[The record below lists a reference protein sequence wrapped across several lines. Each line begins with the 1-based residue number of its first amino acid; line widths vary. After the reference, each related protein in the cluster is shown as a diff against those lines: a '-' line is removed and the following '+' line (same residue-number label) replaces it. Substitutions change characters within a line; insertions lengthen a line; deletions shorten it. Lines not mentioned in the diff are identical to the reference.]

1 MISLPK
7 QFFLRLS
14 RKASL
19 FIGYSL
25 IFSVSLLLAFEFRD
39 SFRIS
44 EATLRIITESLY
56 WVVCIKLLSLT
67 CFRQFRGLLSYFR
80 LPDVYRLAAAMAIP
94 SGMFLAASFFWNY
107 GLLESKSAILLDFFL
122 SLSLLC
128 IFRTSLRIFRER
140 REGYAPLGT
149 NTEKQLVAIY
159 GAGETGSALVAH
171 LMAKRGRPLK
181 PVLFLDDDE
190 NKWNKQIHGFAVM
203 PPSIG
208 FERIKSKRIA
218 KLVVAMPSAS
228 SSKLREIAEKAERI
242 GVAIEIVPSWEELV
256 SGKKRVDKLRPVRI
270 EDLLGRNAINLHSSN
285 VFALLTGKVVLVTG
299 AGGTIG
305 GELCLQIAQCEPSML
320 ILVERAEFL
329 LFQIEQTIRSEFPDI
344 PAHAFIGDVTDPVRM
359 DFLIGGFLPH
369 IIFHAAAHKHVPMM
383 EHQPGEAI
391 RNNTFGTLNLA
402 DLAIKHEVERFVLI
416 SSDKA
421 VNPTN
426 VMGVTKRLAEI
437 AVQALQE
444 RSDRTQFMAVRF
456 GNVLGSSG
464 SVIPTFRKQIEN
476 GGPVTV
482 THPDITRYFMTVAE
496 AVGLVLDCSSDAKG
510 GEIFVLD
517 MGKPM
522 KVFDLAKK
530 MIALSGLKAG
540 EDIEIKFT
548 GLRPGEKLYEELQHD
563 QETLEITHHEKVFRF
578 TGHTSKEK
586 EVRRFLKELA
596 PLLRT
601 SDYNSLKRKVKTF
614 VPEYVPDFSVP
625 TWAYQHGDVATAYR
639 KDAVPVEGE
648 NVVAFDQRIRPGSH
662 TLCKAR
668 GSC

>member
-1 MISLPK
+1 MIAIPR
-7 QFFLRLS
+7 QFFPRLF
-14 RKASL
+14 RKALL
-19 FIGYSL
+19 FIAYSG
-25 IFSVSLLLAFEFRD
+25 IFSVSLVLAFEFRD

-44 EATLRIITESLY
+44 DATSQLVRDSLV
-56 WVVCIKLLSLT
+56 WVVGLKLLSLT

-80 LPDVYRLAAAMAIP
+80 LPDVYRLAVALAVPGALL
-94 SGMFLAASFFWNY
+94 LAASFYSNY

-122 SLSLLC
+122 SLSVLC
-128 IFRTSLRIFRER
+128 IFRTSLRIVRER
-140 REGYAPLGT
+140 SEGYAPLGT

-159 GAGETGSALVAH
+159 GAGETGSALATH
-171 LMAKRGRPLK
+171 LMAKRGRPMK
-181 PVLFLDDDE
+181 PVLFVDDDE
-190 NKWNKQIHGFAVM
+190 SKWQKQIHGITVL
-203 PPSIG
+203 PPQDG

-218 KLVVAMPSAS
+218 KIVVAMPSAS
-228 SSKLREIAEKAERI
+228 SSKLREITEKAERI

-256 SGKKRVDKLRPVRI
+256 SGKKKIDRLRPVRI
-270 EDLLGRNAINLHSSN
+270 EDLLGRNAINLHSPN
-285 VFALLTGKVVLVTG
+285 VFTMLNGKVVLVTG

-305 GELCLQIAQCEPSML
+305 GELCRQIAQCEPSML
-320 ILVERAEFL
+320 IMVERAEFL
-329 LFQIEQTIRSEFPDI
+329 LFQIEQTIRSEFPDV
-344 PAHAFIGDVTDPVRM
+344 PSHAFIGDVTDTARM
-359 DFLIGGFLPH
+359 DFLLGGFLPQV
-369 IIFHAAAHKHVPMM
+369 IFHAAAHKHVPMM

-391 RNNTFGTLNLA
+391 RNNTFGTVNLA

-437 AVQALQE
+437 VVQALQE
-444 RSDRTQFMAVRF
+444 RSDKTQFMAVRF

-530 MIALSGLKAG
+530 MIALSGFKAG

-563 QETLEITHHEKVFRF
+563 QETLEITHHEKVFHF

-614 VPEYVPDFSVP
+614 VPEYVPDFSAP
-625 TWAYQHGDVATAYR
+625 TWAHQHGDVATAYR

-648 NVVAFDQRIRPGSH
+648 NVVAFDQRR
-662 TLCKAR
+662 A
-668 GSC
+668 

>member
-1 MISLPK
+1 MIAMPK
-7 QFFLRLS
+7 QFFPRLF
-14 RKASL
+14 RKGLLFITYSAIFSASL
-19 FIGYSL
+19 F
-25 IFSVSLLLAFEFRD
+25 LAFEFRD

-44 EATLRIITESLY
+44 EKTIQIITDSLY
-56 WVVCIKLLSLT
+56 WVLGIKLLSLT
-67 CFRQFRGLLSYFR
+67 VFRQFRGLLSYFR
-80 LPDVYRLAAAMAIP
+80 LPDVYRLAAA
-94 SGMFLAASFFWNY
+94 LAAPAAVFLTASFYWNF
-107 GLLESKSAILLDFFL
+107 GLLESKSAIILDFFL

-128 IFRTSLRIFRER
+128 IFRTSLRILRER

-190 NKWNKQIHGFAVM
+190 DKWHKQIHGLAVL
-203 PPSIG
+203 PPQEG

-218 KLVVAMPSAS
+218 KIVVAMPSAS
-228 SSKLREIAEKAERI
+228 SAKLREISERAEQI
-242 GVAIEIVPSWEELV
+242 GAIVEIVPSWEELV

-270 EDLLGRNAINLHSSN
+270 EDLLGRTAINLHSKN
-285 VFALLTGKVVLVTG
+285 VFSMLNGKVILVTG

-305 GELCLQIAQCEPSML
+305 GELCRQIAQCDPSML
-320 ILVERAEFL
+320 IMVERAEFL

-344 PAHAFIGDVTDPVRM
+344 AAHAFIGDVTDPARM
-359 DFLIGGFLPH
+359 DFLLGGFLPEV
-369 IIFHAAAHKHVPMM
+369 IFHAAAHKHVPMM

-391 RNNTFGTLNLA
+391 RNNTFGTVNLA

-437 AVQALQE
+437 VIQSLQE
-444 RSDRTQFMAVRF
+444 RSEVTQFLAVRF

-464 SVIPTFRKQIEN
+464 SVIPTFRKQIRD

-522 KVFDLAKK
+522 KVYDLAKK
-530 MIALSGLKAG
+530 MISLSGLVLG

-563 QETLEITHHEKVFRF
+563 EETLEITHHEKVFRF
-578 TGHTSKEK
+578 TGRKSKEE

-596 PLLRT
+596 PQLRT
-601 SDYNSLKRKVKTF
+601 SDYNSLKRKIKEF
-614 VPEYVPDFSVP
+614 VPEYVPDFSAP
-625 TWAYQHGDVATAYR
+625 TWAHRHVDVATAYR
-639 KDAVPVEGE
+639 KDATPIEGDKLVP
-648 NVVAFDQRIRPGSH
+648 FDKR
-662 TLCKAR
+662 TA
-668 GSC
+668 

>member
-1 MISLPK
+1 MITISR
-7 QFFLRLS
+7 QFFPRLF
-14 RKASL
+14 RKGLL
-19 FIGYSL
+19 FVAYSV
-25 IFSVSLLLAFEFRD
+25 IFSVSLILAFEFRD

-44 EATLRIITESLY
+44 EVTAQLVRDSLF
-56 WVVCIKLLSLT
+56 WVVGIKLLSLT

-80 LPDVYRLAAAMAIP
+80 LPDVYRLAAALALP
-94 SGMFLAASFFWNY
+94 GAFLLTASFYSNY
-107 GLLESKSAILLDFFL
+107 GLLASRSAILLDFFL

-128 IFRTSLRIFRER
+128 IFRTSLRIVRER
-140 REGYAPLGT
+140 SEGYSPLGT

-159 GAGETGSALVAH
+159 GAGETGSALATH
-171 LMAKRGRPLK
+171 LMAKRGRPMK
-181 PVLFLDDDE
+181 PVLFMDDDE
-190 NKWNKQIHGFAVM
+190 SKWNKQIHGVTVL
-203 PPSIG
+203 PPKEG

-218 KLVVAMPSAS
+218 KIVVAMPSAS
-228 SSKLREIAEKAERI
+228 SSKLREITEKAERI

-256 SGKKRVDKLRPVRI
+256 SGKKKIDRLRPVRI
-270 EDLLGRNAINLHSSN
+270 EDLLGRNAINLHSTH
-285 VFALLTGKVVLVTG
+285 VFSMLNGKVVLVTG

-305 GELCLQIAQCEPSML
+305 GELCRQIAQCEPSML
-320 ILVERAEFL
+320 IMVERAEFL
-329 LFQIEQTIRSEFPDI
+329 LFQIEQTIRSEFPDV
-344 PAHAFIGDVTDPVRM
+344 PSHAFIGDVTDTARM
-359 DFLIGGFLPH
+359 DFLLGGFLPQV
-369 IIFHAAAHKHVPMM
+369 IFHAAAHKHVPMM

-391 RNNTFGTLNLA
+391 RNNTFGTVNLA

-437 AVQALQE
+437 VVQALQQ
-444 RSDRTQFMAVRF
+444 RSDSTQFMAVRF

-530 MIALSGLKAG
+530 MIVLSGLKAG

-563 QETLEITHHEKVFRF
+563 RETLEITHHEKVFRF

-614 VPEYVPDFSVP
+614 VPEYMPDFSAP
-625 TWAYQHGDVATAYR
+625 TWAHQHEDVATAYR

-648 NVVAFDQRIRPGSH
+648 NVVAFDQRR
-662 TLCKAR
+662 A
-668 GSC
+668 